1 MTDDLRQL
9 VSLLTVEE
17 KISLTTGDGAW
28 HTAAVPRLDI
38 PQVTMSDGPAGLRKE
53 LEGKTLPAVCMPSL
67 ARIAC
72 GFDPDQAYAVGVEIG
87 KQCLAN
93 GVDLLLAPGVN
104 IKRDPRCGRNF
115 EYLSE
120 DPMVAGEIAV
130 GYVNGVQSTGVGACV
145 KHFAA
150 NNREYGRMVCDSVID
165 ERALREI
172 YLEAFRRVVTKAKPR
187 AVMCSY
193 NKVNGVYASQNKKLL
208 TDILRGEWGFDGVTV
223 SDWGATDDRVA
234 GIAAGLNLEMPQN
247 RTDLVKKAIDDG
259 TLDEQQLDEAVIRVL
274 GLVKSRPNKDG
285 ATVDNL
291 KQHKLCRKVAA
302 ETAVLVKNSCKLLPL
317 KKDDKIALIGA
328 LAEKPACQGGGS
340 VKWLSFSSH

>member
-104 IKRDPRCGRNF
+104 IKRDPRC
-115 EYLSE
+115 
-120 DPMVAGEIAV
+120 
-130 GYVNGVQSTGVGACV
+130 
-145 KHFAA
+145 
-150 NNREYGRMVCDSVID
+150 
-165 ERALREI
+165 
-172 YLEAFRRVVTKAKPR
+172 
-187 AVMCSY
+187 
-193 NKVNGVYASQNKKLL
+193 
-208 TDILRGEWGFDGVTV
+208 
-223 SDWGATDDRVA
+223 
-234 GIAAGLNLEMPQN
+234 
-247 RTDLVKKAIDDG
+247 
-259 TLDEQQLDEAVIRVL
+259 
-274 GLVKSRPNKDG
+274 
-285 ATVDNL
+285 
-291 KQHKLCRKVAA
+291 
-302 ETAVLVKNSCKLLPL
+302 
-317 KKDDKIALIGA
+317 
-328 LAEKPACQGGGS
+328 
-340 VKWLSFSSH
+340 